1 MSWIFSPI
9 TIPNTAT
16 KNKPTRVALKGSVG
30 QVGGLVVILP
40 ATTNQSELGI
50 RILTPKSAVLPVV
63 IEGSDSWIYSQKSLV
78 KLELCERRSLG
89 EMAPI
94 DIFIEGFNTDTGT
107 HIAQVGIYLHPWAT
121 ETQRVIARIMTTLKA
136 VSDRSA
142 WPEIERQIRRVF
154 TLARD
159 FFIGGKND

>member
-1 MSWIFSPI
+1 MSWIFSSI
-9 TIPNTAT
+9 SIPNTAT
-16 KNKPTRVALKGSVG
+16 KNSPTRVTLKGTIG

-50 RILTPKSAVLPVV
+50 RITTPEGPILPVV
-63 IEGSDSWIYSQKSLV
+63 IKGSDSWVYSQKSLV

-89 EMAPI
+89 RSAPI
-94 DIFIEGFNTDTGT
+94 NIFIEGFNTDTGT

-121 ETQRVIARIMTTLKA
+121 ETQRVIAQIMTTLNA